1 MLKKSHAS
9 ITAPL
14 KKMLTNLLVYIS
26 EQKKEIKKNE
36 MEKAKIDGK
45 IFVSQGEIESSR
57 NTADML
63 EKMVGKVE
71 VPKK

>member
-26 EQKKEIKKNE
+26 EQNKEIEKNE
-36 MEKAKIDGK
+36 KEKAKIDEK
-45 IFVSQGEIESSR
+45 IAVSQGEIESSR

-63 EKMVGKVE
+63 EKMVGKIE
-71 VPKK
+71 IPKK